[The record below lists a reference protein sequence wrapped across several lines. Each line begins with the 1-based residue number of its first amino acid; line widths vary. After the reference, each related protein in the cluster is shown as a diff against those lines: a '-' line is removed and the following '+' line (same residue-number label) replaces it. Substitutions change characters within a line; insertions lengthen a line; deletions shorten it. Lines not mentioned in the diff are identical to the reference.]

1 MVSHGYPPRETAGT
15 ERHVEAIANALGRR
29 GHAVHVAAA
38 TRAPGR
44 RQYARLTEAGAALY
58 ADAIPAWRRAQDRA
72 AELLGEGGA
81 EALAELADVRL
92 PEP

>member
-29 GHAVHVAAA
+29 GHAAHVAAA

-44 RQYARLTEAGAALY
+44 RQYARLTEAGVDRIVTNVVARPAGQRERDP
-58 ADAIPAWRRAQDRA
+58 AIDAWARRYS
-72 AELLGEGGA
+72 
-81 EALAELADVRL
+81 
-92 PEP
+92 